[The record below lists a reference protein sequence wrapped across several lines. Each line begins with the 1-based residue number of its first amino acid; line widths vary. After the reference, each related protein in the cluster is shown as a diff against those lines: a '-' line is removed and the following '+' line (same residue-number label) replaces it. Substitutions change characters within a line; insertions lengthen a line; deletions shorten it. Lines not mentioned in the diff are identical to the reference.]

1 MDYDSK
7 DNMKEIIPVIVQRY
21 CCPIGLAQLLLILA
35 KGVTETMSRRVAG
48 LWHQRKTVLS

>member
-21 CCPIGLAQLLLILA
+21 CCPIGLAYLLLILA
-35 KGVTETMSRRVAG
+35 KGVNRDNVPKGSWFMAS
-48 LWHQRKTVLS
+48 